1 MKFLDRAKIFLKA
14 GNGGDGCL
22 SFRREK
28 FVEYGGP
35 DGGDGGK
42 GGDIII
48 EGANHL
54 NTLIDYRY
62 QQHFSAQRGENG
74 RGSNKYGANGA
85 DLLLKVPIGTEILDE
100 SEEFVLADIVQ
111 AGQRIIIAKGGMG
124 GRGNN
129 KFKSSINQAPRKAE
143 KGIAGEELW
152 VWLQLKLIAD
162 AGLIG
167 LPNAGKST
175 FLSVA
180 TRAKPKIA
188 DYPFTTLIPQLGV
201 AYVDSREFV
210 IADIPGLIEG
220 AHEGRGLGH
229 KFLAHIERC
238 SVLIHIIDATQENVA
253 RAYETIRNE
262 IAMHGGGIDTKPEI
276 IVLNKIDAID
286 EANVMKLKILFANRY
301 QKNVHLISA
310 FNPDEKLTAVLREA
324 TDFKQNTPLSSDND
338 QDSYEDQNSEILP
351 PVVF

>member
-1 MKFLDRAKIFLKA
+1 VKFLDRAKIFLKA

-62 QQHFSAQRGENG
+62 QQHFSAPKGENG

-85 DLLLKVPIGTEILDE
+85 DLVLKVPIGTEIFDE
-100 SEEFVLADIVQ
+100 NEEFVLADILQ
-111 AGQRIIIAKGGMG
+111 EGQQIVIARGGMG

-143 KGIAGEELW
+143 KGAVGEELW
-152 VWLQLKLIAD
+152 IWLQLKLIAD
-162 AGLIG
+162 AGLVG

-175 FLSVA
+175 FLSAV

-188 DYPFTTLIPQLGV
+188 AYPFTTLIPQLGV

-210 IADIPGLIEG
+210 IADIPGLIKG

-238 SVLIHIIDATQENVA
+238 SVLIHIIDATREDIPES
-253 RAYETIRNE
+253 YETIRNE
-262 IAMHGGGIDTKPEI
+262 IALHNCEIDLKPEI
-276 IVLNKIDAID
+276 IVLNKIDSISPS
-286 EANVMKLKILFANRY
+286 EAQNIKMHFKNKY
-301 QKNVHLISA
+301 QKNIHMISA
-310 FNPDEKLTAVLREA
+310 LNHDERLKDVLREVVN
-324 TDFKQNTPLSSDND
+324 FKVNSITSSENNEND
-338 QDSYEDQNSEILP
+338 VAIASSPSHIL
-351 PVVF
+351 